1 MEAIAGCAATWTEM
15 VLTLE
20 RASRF
25 FPLRSGEVTY
35 LTVGCADRIYRETV
49 HAQTVRG
56 VRTVEPLKANN
67 SGKGVTESCQ
77 GNQGCERPLRA
88 RAKS

>member
-1 MEAIAGCAATWTEM
+1 MEAIAGCAATWTEI

-35 LTVGCADRIYRETV
+35 LTVGCADRIYPETVHGCADRIYPETV

-56 VRTVEPLKANN
+56 VRTVNH
-67 SGKGVTESCQ
+67 
-77 GNQGCERPLRA
+77 
-88 RAKS
+88 